1 MKENQS
7 NLFQIGEVTKILNIT
22 RKTLLIYEE
31 NRLLTPAY
39 KNEESG
45 YRYYS
50 ADNITQIRF
59 IRSMQELGLTLKE
72 IYEYSKEADSIEKFL
87 ERLTERRET
96 LDKNIKLLR
105 LRGAK
110 QGDLTVHRTRLPSS
124 VCFCREFQC
133 ENISD
138 AANKLRE
145 TYIAAAKTGKIYNF
159 SRMFTVRTSG
169 SLDKL
174 KILCCIPVEDSFS
187 GPERMEFPPTEGI
200 SIYYR
205 GPYEGLKNA
214 MRELFNF
221 AEENGLE
228 PNGAPRSIFLEGP
241 PNRQNKDDYITEV
254 ALPIK

>member
-1 MKENQS
+1 MKENQCK
-7 NLFQIGEVTKILNIT
+7 LFQVGEVTKILNIT
-22 RKTLLIYEE
+22 RKTLLVYEK
-31 NRLLTPAY
+31 NGLLTPAY

-59 IRSMQELGLTLKE
+59 IRSMQEVGLTLKE
-72 IYEYSKEADSIEKFL
+72 ISEYSKEADSIEKIL
-87 ERLTERRET
+87 ERLIELKEA

-110 QGDLTVHRTRLPSS
+110 RGDLTVHRTRLPAT
-124 VCFCREFQC
+124 VCFCQEALC

-138 AANKLRE
+138 ATNKLRE
-145 TYIAAAKTGKIYNF
+145 TYVAAAKTGKISKF
-159 SRMFTVRTSG
+159 SRMFTCRTVD

-187 GPERMEFPPTEGI
+187 GPERKEFPSTDAI

-205 GPYEGLKNA
+205 GPYEGLTNA
-214 MRELFNF
+214 MRELLRF
-221 AEENGLE
+221 AKENSLD
-228 PNGAPRSIFLEGP
+228 PAGAPRSIFLEGP
-241 PNRQNKDDYITEV
+241 PNRKNKDDYITEV
-254 ALPIK
+254 SLPIK